1 MAQGTSGLRPGKNKK
16 SADARYKQEKLN
28 PRFLTHR
35 ERSRSHT
42 ERSSPDEDSP
52 SSGSRSKSSNSNN
65 GAPDMGIKN
74 IVMDDSYI
82 VQTVEIK
89 KRPGQTLGFYIRE
102 GNGVDRFEGVFI
114 SRIQMGTVAE
124 TNGLLHIGDE
134 ILSVNKK
141 EVKNMSLDDVVI
153 LMSIPK
159 KLTLKIRTRKNG
171 NKKNASCPSLAVTEQ
186 QHPPVAVLKRGRSSS
201 ADAVEETEKCPDMYP
216 FYGTPPSH
224 DPFGARRSRPTSSQ
238 YASIFISPH
247 RAEAKLLSDDGDS
260 ENSSDGSLPRSVDS
274 GNRSYYHGHRGYVSD
289 SAYEPTDNYN
299 SPTLSPNHYGS
310 QSDREYAR
318 YMYSDGGLPRRLTA
332 QTTPKSP
339 AKSFHT
345 QQYQRNQPCG
355 NPEYYAG
362 GQPVD
367 LHRGYDTSRRFH
379 GGLKEMIQSKT
390 RFGRLQRS
398 HSPECYNSDSEVLY
412 THSGGGYIPVDSRG
426 FASDYETYA
435 NAISDDDP
443 IYSIPKIPSSGS
455 TELEELL
462 KKFNTLSQ
470 ELQEEQSKLTR
481 QLSTSRDKTGNEKL
495 SIHNSSIMVLKGYES
510 FTFFSILVCHI
521 KPINQRT
528 LRGLLLDKLAL

>member
-1 MAQGTSGLRPGKNKK
+1 MAQGTAGIRPEKNKK
-16 SADARYKQEKLN
+16 SADVRYKQEKLN
-28 PRFLTHR
+28 PRVTSSKR
-35 ERSRSHT
+35 ERACYRT
-42 ERSSPDEDSP
+42 ERYSPDDDSP

-65 GAPDMGIKN
+65 GVPDMGIKN
-74 IVMDDSYI
+74 IVMDETYI

-102 GNGVDRFEGVFI
+102 GNGVDRSEGVFI

-186 QHPPVAVLKRGRSSS
+186 HHPPVAVLKRGRSSS

-216 FYGTPPSH
+216 FFGTPPSH
-224 DPFGARRSRPTSSQ
+224 DHFGARRSRPTSSQ

-260 ENSSDGSLPRSVDS
+260 EHSSDGSLPRSVDS
-274 GNRSYYHGHRGYVSD
+274 GNKGYYHGYRGYVSD
-289 SAYEPTDNYN
+289 SAYEPTENYN

-318 YMYSDGGLPRRLTA
+318 YMYSDRGLPRRMTPQTA
-332 QTTPKSP
+332 PKSP
-339 AKSFHT
+339 AKSFHA
-345 QQYQRNQPCG
+345 QHYQRNQPCG
-355 NPEYYAG
+355 EYYAG
-362 GQPVD
+362 GQPLD
-367 LHRGYDTSRRFH
+367 FHRGYDVSRRFQ

-390 RFGRLQRS
+390 RFSRLQRS

-412 THSGGGYIPVDSRG
+412 THPGGGYIPVDSRG

-470 ELQEEQSKLTR
+470 ELQEEQSKLSR
-481 QLSTSRDKTGNEKL
+481 QISTSRDKTGNEKL
-495 SIHNSSIMVLKGYES
+495 SIDPCFHYSIEG
-510 FTFFSILVCHI
+510 I
-521 KPINQRT
+521 
-528 LRGLLLDKLAL
+528 